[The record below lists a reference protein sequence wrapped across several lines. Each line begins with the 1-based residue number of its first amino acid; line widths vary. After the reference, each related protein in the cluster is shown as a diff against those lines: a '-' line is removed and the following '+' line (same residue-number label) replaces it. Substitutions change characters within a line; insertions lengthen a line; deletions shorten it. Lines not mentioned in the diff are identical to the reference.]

1 MLPIQSP
8 PLNPNETYVGMISSA
23 DGSRQHHIILL
34 PGDIDNINWKDATA
48 WATSIGGELPDRVES
63 ALLYATQKEQFHDDW
78 YWTREPHASDAS
90 YAWCQHFVNGFQNNN
105 HIYYQLRARAVRR
118 LPIESFIPLSVSDQ

>member
-1 MLPIQSP
+1 
-8 PLNPNETYVGMISSA
+8 MIASA
-23 DGSRQHHIILL
+23 DGSRHHHIILL
-34 PGDIDNINWKDATA
+34 PGDMDNLNWKDATA

-90 YAWCQHFVNGFQNNN
+90 YAWYQSFDYGFQDYG
-105 HIYYQLRARAVRR
+105 HITRQLRARAVRR